1 MRQLPETVIQNM
13 ANTSYPIT
21 LYRSKSK
28 LAESLGINRKTIQRM
43 VAKGELSQDSKG
55 QVRIDE
61 LIAILKVSSMRIKRG
76 PKIQLNVSIYNEKLY
91 NYNGKSLELEILKMD
106 DLTVSNETVDH
117 EVVKN
122 MVTQIS
128 GLNSATLEAIA
139 NQAIFISQHKRRLA
153 KVGVSFDASKIL
165 KILYSI

>member
-1 MRQLPETVIQNM
+1 ME
-13 ANTSYPIT
+13 NTSYPIT

-28 LAESLGINRKTIQRM
+28 LAEALGINRKTIQRM
-43 VAKGELSQDSKG
+43 VSKGELSQDSKG
-55 QVRIDE
+55 RVRIDE
-61 LIAILKVSSMRIKRG
+61 LIAILKVSSMRVKRG
-76 PKIQLNVSIYNEKLY
+76 PKIQLDISIYNKSIY
-91 NYNGKSLELEILKMD
+91 NYNGKTLEVEFLKMD

-117 EVVKN
+117 EILKN
-122 MVTQIS
+122 IINKIS

-139 NQAIFISQHKRRLA
+139 NQAMLICHHKRRLA

>member
-1 MRQLPETVIQNM
+1 
-13 ANTSYPIT
+13 
-21 LYRSKSK
+21 
-28 LAESLGINRKTIQRM
+28 M

-76 PKIQLNVSIYNEKLY
+76 PKIQPNVSIYNEKLY

-139 NQAIFISQHKRRLA
+139 NQAMFISQHKRRLA
-153 KVGVSFDASKIL
+153 KVGVSFDKTKIL
-165 KILYSI
+165 NTLY